1 MRSFLL
7 LLALGACVTGEPAH
21 VNPAPTG
28 KADDHDH
35 HEPHDPAAVHGMALF
50 GEAQTGVFLSHL
62 PMFHRPHDYQV
73 LLRAE
78 LATDFRIDKREL
90 HTIAPRAFEL
100 ALAKEPGFV
109 MTVDVYRGHFER
121 GGTRLGRTTAR
132 ITEVIAFEK
141 LVPTTPRPAEPS
153 FYLFGN
159 TDDAYLVHVI
169 TSRPD
174 FDQIVRVR
182 VPAGLDL
189 TPSKLPLPGRS
200 AEEPLAVGETVS
212 GLEVLDETYFE
223 LADLAH

>member
-7 LLALGACVTGEPAH
+7 SLFALGACVTGEPAH
-21 VNPAPTG
+21 THSMPGG
-28 KADDHDH
+28 KADGHDH
-35 HEPHDPAAVHGMALF
+35 HDPAAVHGMALF
-50 GEAQTGVFLSHL
+50 GESEVFLSHL

-78 LATDFRIDKREL
+78 LSTDFRVDRREL

-141 LVPTTPRPAEPS
+141 LVPTTPRPTEPS

-159 TDDAYLVHVI
+159 ADEAYLAHII

-182 VPAGLDL
+182 VPAALDMS
-189 TPSKLPLPGRS
+189 TPITITLPNRS
-200 AEEPLAVGETVS
+200 SEEPLAGGETVD
-212 GLEVLDETYFE
+212 GMEVLGESYFE
-223 LADLAH
+223 VGDLAH